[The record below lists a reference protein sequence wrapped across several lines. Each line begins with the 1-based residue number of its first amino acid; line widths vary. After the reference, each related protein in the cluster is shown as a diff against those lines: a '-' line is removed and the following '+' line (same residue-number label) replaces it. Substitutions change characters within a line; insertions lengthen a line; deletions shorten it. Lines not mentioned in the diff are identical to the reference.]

1 MTIDIAK
8 LQTFSIMSP
17 LPITFSCE
25 VLNEDLSVWRG
36 NVLPTV
42 TIMVLLIRSLQG
54 APTYDMLAKANT
66 LLLQA
71 HALGLL
77 RLAPAT
83 TNSKQGRR
91 YNKLDKFI
99 DKITVSDKTAL
110 FWEINNAL
118 QDHILD
124 MCLSYTIDEIF
135 ASLIPT
141 CEMANQ

>member
-42 TIMVLLIRSLQG
+42 TIMVLLIRSSQG

-83 TNSKQGRR
+83 TNSKH
-91 YNKLDKFI
+91 NKLDRFI
-99 DKITVSDKTAL
+99 DKISVSDKTAL
-110 FWEINNAL
+110 LWEIDNAL
-118 QDHILD
+118 QNHIRD

-141 CEMANQ
+141 CEIANQ